1 MPADKRVIH
10 ATNDAADIN
19 KDYGSEIGLV
29 GDAVLVLEG
38 LITEIR
44 ALTGGPDATQLNIL
58 TTQIAAT
65 KKKWKTDWKSQ
76 FISDEVPINQYRIIG
91 DLMSVVDPGDVIITH
106 DSGSPREQLLPFWE
120 SISPGSYLGWGKST
134 QLGYGLGINIGAKLA
149 APDKLC
155 INIMGDSAI
164 GMTGMDLET
173 AARYGIGILT
183 IVFNN
188 GVMAAERDVLIEADE
203 KYGAMKVGG
212 NYSVVAEGLGVAS
225 RRVEKPDDFLP
236 SLDEAIKITASGAP
250 FLIECMVKEGY
261 EFSRDA
267 LPGL

>member
-1 MPADKRVIH
+1 
-10 ATNDAADIN
+10 
-19 KDYGSEIGLV
+19 
-29 GDAVLVLEG
+29 
-38 LITEIR
+38 
-44 ALTGGPDATQLNIL
+44 
-58 TTQIAAT
+58 
-65 KKKWKTDWKSQ
+65 
-76 FISDEVPINQYRIIG
+76 
-91 DLMSVVDPGDVIITH
+91 
-106 DSGSPREQLLPFWE
+106 
-120 SISPGSYLGWGKST
+120 
-134 QLGYGLGINIGAKLA
+134 
-149 APDKLC
+149 
-155 INIMGDSAI
+155 MGDSAI

-225 RRVEKPDDFLP
+225 LRVEKPDDFLP
-236 SLDEAIKITASGAP
+236 ALDEAKKITASGAP